1 MRSIPWGCAILLFRC
16 EAFGGYRIM
25 FLVRETFPSNKWCS
39 CPSRVQLEFF
49 ERSVTYFQRNGV
61 IERIVTYFN
70 SWELDLCSRRV
81 RSWSSCRRRLVV
93 VVASSSGRDYVQIT
107 SRPGRKFRASWKC
120 CKTCCFGC
128 PFAVVSLRCASV
140 KCCKTCCF
148 GCPFAAMS
156 MRLALR
162 FDVPLLQCLCTVPV

>member
-1 MRSIPWGCAILLFRC
+1 MRSIPWICKFAFQVWSLCGCKIR
-16 EAFGGYRIM
+16 
-25 FLVRETFPSNKWCS
+25 FLVKQTFPSNKWCS

-61 IERIVTYFN
+61 IEWIVTYFN
-70 SWELDLCSRRV
+70 SWELDLCWRRV

-128 PFAVVSLRCASV
+128 PFA
-140 KCCKTCCF
+140 
-148 GCPFAAMS
+148 AMS